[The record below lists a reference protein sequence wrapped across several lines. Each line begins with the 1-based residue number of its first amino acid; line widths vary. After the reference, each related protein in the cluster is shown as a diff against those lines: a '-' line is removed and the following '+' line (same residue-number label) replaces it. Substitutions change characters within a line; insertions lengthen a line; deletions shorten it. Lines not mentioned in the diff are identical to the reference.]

1 MPQHLKVNAVIPEEE
16 KTKLIN
22 VEKSFNIYFLILLD
36 LQSSMDMMILDTK
49 VVKRMRK
56 MRRRVRLSQ
65 SDIREVLSM
74 GREE

>member
-1 MPQHLKVNAVIPEEE
+1 MLLPQHLYVNAVISEE
-16 KTKLIN
+16 KKTNLNN
-22 VEKSFNIYFLILLD
+22 VEKSLNIYFLILLD

-65 SDIREVLSM
+65 SDIREVFLV
-74 GREE
+74 

>member
-1 MPQHLKVNAVIPEEE
+1 M
-16 KTKLIN
+16 
-22 VEKSFNIYFLILLD
+22 LLD
-36 LQSSMDMMILDTK
+36 LQSSMDIMILYTK

-65 SDIREVLSM
+65 SDIKEVLSM

>member
-1 MPQHLKVNAVIPEEE
+1 MLAYLEK
-16 KTKLIN
+16 KTKLNN
-22 VEKSFNIYFLILLD
+22 VEKSLNIYFLILLD

-65 SDIREVLSM
+65 SDIREVFPV
-74 GREE
+74 